1 MAAEIPNATGTGN
14 PATPGSTK
22 ASYKRWMVG
31 FIVVALAFG
40 GYLFRDRLGGAQ
52 QPAANRRSGAGAQ
65 VVPVL
70 TAKAQSGEINDYL
83 TGLGTVT
90 PLNTVTVKSRV
101 DGQLMRVL
109 YREGQMVRAGE
120 LLAEIDPRP
129 FQVQLEQAEGQ
140 MARDQALLN
149 NAQADLERYKVLF
162 AQDSVPKQQL
172 DTQASLVRQYE
183 ASIKSDRAQVDAAKL
198 QLTYCR
204 ITALSG
210 GRVGLRLVDAGN
222 MVHASDAN
230 GLVVITQLQPIT
242 VLFTIAEGSLPPVM
256 AKLKAGARLSVEA
269 YDQERKQKLATGTLL
284 TIDNQIDPTTGTVK
298 LKAEFANAD
307 GALFPNQFV
316 NARLLVDT
324 IQNIVLIP
332 NAAIQHSPRSAY
344 VYVVKPDNSVEAR
357 NVEVK
362 LTEGDKT
369 SIAKGLAS
377 GETVV
382 IDGIDKLQPG
392 TKVSVREPGAR
403 TQSES

>member
-1 MAAEIPNATGTGN
+1 MSAETNRDTKNKTTGKSKSLYPRAA
-14 PATPGSTK
+14 
-22 ASYKRWMVG
+22 
-31 FIVVALAFG
+31 IVVLLVAALAG
-40 GYLFRDRLGGAQ
+40 AGAYLFRDRLSGAQ
-52 QPAANRRSGAGAQ
+52 QTAANRRSGAGAQ

-70 TAKAQSGEINDYL
+70 TAKAQSGSINQYL

-101 DGQLMRVL
+101 DGQLMKVS
-109 YREGQMVRAGE
+109 YREGQIVRAGE

-129 FQVQLEQAEGQ
+129 FQVQLEQAKGQ
-140 MARDQALLN
+140 LARDQALLV
-149 NAQADLERYKVLF
+149 NAQTDLERYKVLF

-172 DTQASLVRQYE
+172 DTQQSLVRQDE
-183 ASIKSDRAQVDAAKL
+183 AVIKTDQAQVDTAKL

-204 ITALSG
+204 IIAPVG
-210 GRVGLRLVDAGN
+210 GTVGLRLVDAGN

-242 VLFTIAEGSLPPVM
+242 VLFTIAEGSLPPVL
-256 AKLKAGARLSVEA
+256 AKLKAGAHLTVEA
-269 YDQERKQKLATGTLL
+269 YNQEGKQKLATGTLL
-284 TIDNQIDPTTGTVK
+284 TVDNQIDPTTGTVK

-307 GALFPNQFV
+307 GSLFPNQFV

-324 IQNIVLIP
+324 IQNTVLVP

-344 VYVVKPDNSVEAR
+344 VYVVKPDSSVDAR

-362 LTEGDKT
+362 LTEGEQSAIST
-369 SIAKGLAS
+369 GLTA

-392 TKVSVREPGAR
+392 AKVSVRAAAAR
-403 TQSES
+403 S

>member
-1 MAAEIPNATGTGN
+1 MVAENSKAAGN
-14 PATPGSTK
+14 GNTLKPSSSK
-22 ASYKRWMVG
+22 ASYNRWTVG
-31 FIVVALAFG
+31 LLLTAALVAGA
-40 GYLFRDRLGGAQ
+40 YLFRDRFGGAQ
-52 QPAANRRSGAGAQ
+52 QPAANRRPAAGAQ
-65 VVPVL
+65 VVAVL
-70 TAKAQSGEINDYL
+70 TAKAQTGEINQYL

-90 PLNTVTVKSRV
+90 PVNTVTVKSRV

-109 YREGQMVRAGE
+109 YREGQIVRAGE

-140 MARDQALLN
+140 LARDQALLN
-149 NAQADLERYKVLF
+149 NAQVDLERYKVLF

-172 DTQASLVRQYE
+172 DTQQSLVRQYE
-183 ASIKSDRAQVDAAKL
+183 AAIKADQGQVDSAKL
-198 QLTYCR
+198 QLVYCR
-204 ITALSG
+204 ITAPSG

-242 VLFTIAEGSLPPVM
+242 VLFTIPEVSLPPVM
-256 AKLKAGARLSVEA
+256 TKLKAGARLRVEA
-269 YDQERKQKLATGTLL
+269 YNQERKQKLATGTLL
-284 TIDNQIDPTTGTVK
+284 TVDNQIDPTTGTVK

-307 GALFPNQFV
+307 GLLFPNQFV
-316 NARLLVDT
+316 NARLLVET
-324 IQNIVLIP
+324 IQNTVLVP

-344 VYVVKPDNSVEAR
+344 VYVVKPDSSVEAR

-362 LTEGDKT
+362 LTEGDQSAIST
-369 SIAKGLAS
+369 GLTS

-392 TKVSVREPGAR
+392 TKVSVRQPGAR
-403 TQSES
+403 P